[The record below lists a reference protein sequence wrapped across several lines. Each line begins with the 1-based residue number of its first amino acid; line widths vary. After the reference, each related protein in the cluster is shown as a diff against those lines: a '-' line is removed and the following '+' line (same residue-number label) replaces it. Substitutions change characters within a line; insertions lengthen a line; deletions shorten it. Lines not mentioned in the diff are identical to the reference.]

1 MARRSRPF
9 VLLALAVIS
18 GGAAAYLAMQYIRQQ
33 ATPLMAATPKNAQV
47 VVAAKALPL
56 GAMLGERD
64 VKTVDWVGGAV
75 PPGYLSTP
83 AEAVGRGLIAGVQEN
98 EPILEGKLAGKGAGG
113 GLPVIID
120 KGMRAISI
128 GVDQVVGV
136 SGFVTPATRV
146 DVMLTLNDA
155 QGTKEPATRVIMQNV
170 KTLAAGQSIQQD
182 KDGKPQTVP
191 VITLLVT
198 PEQAETL
205 ALASS
210 QGHIQ
215 LALRNMLDTLHIETR
230 GTRVSALM
238 GGPIGRVPTAAA
250 AAPRRRA
257 AAVQE
262 LSAPEPTQTVIEVY
276 RGGVRT
282 LQKF

>member
-9 VLLALAVIS
+9 ILLALAVIS

-47 VVAAKALPL
+47 VVAAHAMPL
-56 GAMLGERD
+56 GAILGERD
-64 VKTVDWVGGAV
+64 VKSVEWAGGAL
-75 PPGYLSTP
+75 PPGFIGSVP
-83 AEAVGRGLIAGVQEN
+83 EAVGRGLITPVQEN
-98 EPILEGKLAGKGAGG
+98 EPILEAKLAQKGAGG

-120 KGMRAISI
+120 PGMRAVSVA
-128 GVDQVVGV
+128 VDQVVGV
-136 SGFVTPATRV
+136 AGFVLPSTRV
-146 DVMLTLNDA
+146 DVLLTMTDA
-155 QGTKEPATRVIMQNV
+155 QGSKEAATRVIMQNV

-182 KDGKPQTVP
+182 KEGKAQSVP

-205 ALASS
+205 ALAAN
-210 QGHIQ
+210 QGRIQ
-215 LALRNMLDTLHIETR
+215 LALRNSLDTLHIETR

-238 GGPIGRVPTAAA
+238 GGPIGKLPVATP
-250 AAPRRRA
+250 RRA
-257 AAVQE
+257 AAARE
-262 LSAPEPTQTVIEVY
+262 LSAPEPSQTVIEVY

>member
-9 VLLALAVIS
+9 ILLALAVLS

-33 ATPLMAATPKNAQV
+33 ATPLMAATPKNPHV
-47 VVAAKALPL
+47 VVAAHSLPL
-56 GAMLGERD
+56 GTVLGERD
-64 VKTVDWVGGAV
+64 VKTVEWAGGAL
-75 PPGYLSTP
+75 PPGFLPSA
-83 AEAVGRGLIAGVQEN
+83 AEAVGRGLIVPVQEN
-98 EPILEGKLAGKGAGG
+98 EPILDAKLANKGMGG

-120 KGMRAISI
+120 QGMRAVSV

-136 SGFVTPATRV
+136 AGFVTPSTRV
-146 DVMLTLNDA
+146 DVLLTMNDI

-238 GGPIGRVPTAAA
+238 GGPIGRVPAVATV
-250 AAPRRRA
+250 RRRA
-257 AAVQE
+257 PAAQE
-262 LSAPEPTQTVIEVY
+262 LSVPEPSQTVIEVF
-276 RGGVRT
+276 RGGTRT

>member
-9 VLLALAVIS
+9 VLLALAVLS

-33 ATPLMAATPKNAQV
+33 ATPLLAATPKNAQV
-47 VVAAKALPL
+47 VVAAHAMPL
-56 GAMLGERD
+56 GAVLGERD
-64 VKTVDWVGGAV
+64 VKAIEWAGGAL
-75 PPGYLSTP
+75 PPGFIGSP
-83 AEAVGRGLIAGVQEN
+83 GEAVGRGLITGVQEN
-98 EPILEGKLAGKGAGG
+98 EPILAAKLAAKGVGG

-120 KGMRAISI
+120 QGMRAVSVAVDQII
-128 GVDQVVGV
+128 GVA
-136 SGFVTPATRV
+136 GFVTPSTRV
-146 DVMLTLNDA
+146 DVMLTMNEA

-170 KTLAAGQSIQQD
+170 KTLAAGQSIVQD
-182 KDGKPQTVP
+182 KEGKPQTVS
-191 VITLLVT
+191 VLTVLVT

-205 ALASS
+205 ALAAG
-210 QGHIQ
+210 QGRIQ

-238 GGPIGRVPTAAA
+238 GGPIGRVPVVA

-257 AAVQE
+257 PPVQE
-262 LSAPEPTQTVIEVY
+262 LSAPEPTATVIEVF

>member
-9 VLLALAVIS
+9 VLLALAVLS

-33 ATPLMAATPKNAQV
+33 ATPLLAATPKNAQV
-47 VVAAKALPL
+47 VVAAHALPL
-56 GAMLGERD
+56 GAVLGERD
-64 VKTVDWVGGAV
+64 VKAIEWAGGALL
-75 PPGYLSTP
+75 PGFIGSS
-83 AEAVGRGLIAGVQEN
+83 AEAVGRGLIVPVQEN
-98 EPILEGKLAGKGAGG
+98 EPILDAKLAGKGLGG

-120 KGMRAISI
+120 QGMRAVSVA
-128 GVDQVVGV
+128 VDQVIGV
-136 SGFVTPATRV
+136 AGFVTPSTRV
-146 DVMLTLNDA
+146 DVMLTMNDA
-155 QGTKEPATRVIMQNV
+155 QGSKEPATRVIMQNV
-170 KTLAAGQSIQQD
+170 KTLAAGQSIVQD
-182 KDGKPQTVP
+182 KEGKPQTVS
-191 VITLLVT
+191 VLTVLVT

-205 ALASS
+205 ALAAG
-210 QGHIQ
+210 QGRIQ

-238 GGPIGRVPTAAA
+238 GGPIGRVPVA

-257 AAVQE
+257 PPAQE
-262 LSAPEPTQTVIEVY
+262 LSAPEPTATVIEVF

>member
-9 VLLALAVIS
+9 VLLTLAVLS

-47 VVAAKALPL
+47 VVAAHAMPV
-56 GAMLGERD
+56 GAVLGERD
-64 VKTVDWVGGAV
+64 VKTIEWNGGAL
-75 PPGYLSTP
+75 PPGFIGTS
-83 AEAVGRGLIAGVQEN
+83 AEAVGRGLITGVQEN
-98 EPILEGKLAGKGAGG
+98 EPILDAKLAGKGLGG

-120 KGMRAISI
+120 QGMRAVSVA
-128 GVDQVVGV
+128 VDQVVGV
-136 SGFVTPATRV
+136 AGFVTPSTRV
-146 DVMLTLNDA
+146 DVLLTMNDA
-155 QGTKEPATRVIMQNV
+155 QGSKEPATRVIMQNV

-191 VITLLVT
+191 VITVLVT

-205 ALASS
+205 ALAAG
-210 QGHIQ
+210 QGRIQ
-215 LALRNMLDTLHIETR
+215 LALRNMLDTMHIETR

-238 GGPIGRVPTAAA
+238 GGPIGRAPVA

-257 AAVQE
+257 PPAQE
-262 LSAPEPTQTVIEVY
+262 LSAPEPTPTVIEVF

>member
-9 VLLALAVIS
+9 VLLALAILS

-47 VVAAKALPL
+47 VVAAHALPL
-56 GAMLGERD
+56 GSVLGERD
-64 VKTVDWVGGAV
+64 IKTVEWAGGAL
-75 PPGYLSTP
+75 PPGFIGTP
-83 AEAVGRGLIAGVQEN
+83 AEAIGRGLIVAVQEN
-98 EPILEGKLAGKGAGG
+98 EPILDAKLAAKGAGG

-120 KGMRAISI
+120 KGMRAVSVA
-128 GVDQVVGV
+128 VDQVVGV
-136 SGFVTPATRV
+136 AGFVTPSTRV
-146 DVMLTLNDA
+146 DVLLTMNDA
-155 QGTKEPATRVIMQNV
+155 QGSKEPATRVIMQNV

-191 VITLLVT
+191 VITVLVT

-205 ALASS
+205 ALAAG
-210 QGHIQ
+210 QGRIQ

-238 GGPIGRVPTAAA
+238 GGPIGRNPVA
-250 AAPRRRA
+250 AAPRRRPA
-257 AAVQE
+257 PVQE

>member
-9 VLLALAVIS
+9 ILLALALVS

-47 VVAAKALPL
+47 VVAAHAMPL
-56 GAMLGERD
+56 GSVLGERD
-64 VKTVDWVGGAV
+64 VKTVEWAGGAL
-75 PPGYLSTP
+75 PPGFIGSVP
-83 AEAVGRGLIAGVQEN
+83 EAVGRGLITPVQEN
-98 EPILEGKLAGKGAGG
+98 EPVLEAKLAQKGAGG

-120 KGMRAISI
+120 PGMRALSVA
-128 GVDQVVGV
+128 VDQVVGV
-136 SGFVTPATRV
+136 AGFVTPSTRV
-146 DVMLTLNDA
+146 DLLLTMTDA
-155 QGTKEPATRVIMQNV
+155 AGSKEPATRVFMQNV
-170 KTLAAGQSIQQD
+170 KALAAGQSIQQD
-182 KDGKPQTVP
+182 KEGKAQSVP

-205 ALASS
+205 ALAAG
-210 QGHIQ
+210 QGRIQ
-215 LALRNMLDTLHIETR
+215 MALRNSLDTLHIETR

-238 GGPIGRVPTAAA
+238 GGPIGRVPVATV
-250 AAPRRRA
+250 RRA
-257 AAVQE
+257 APVRE
-262 LSAPEPTQTVIEVY
+262 LSVPEPSSTVIEVY

>member
-9 VLLALAVIS
+9 ILLALAVLS

-47 VVAAKALPL
+47 VVAAHAMPL
-56 GAMLGERD
+56 GSILGERD
-64 VKTVDWVGGAV
+64 VKTVEWAGGAL
-75 PPGYLSTP
+75 PPGFIGSVP
-83 AEAVGRGLIAGVQEN
+83 EALGRGLITPVQEN
-98 EPILEGKLAGKGAGG
+98 EPLLEAKLAQKGAGG

-120 KGMRAISI
+120 PGMRALSVA
-128 GVDQVVGV
+128 VDQVVGV
-136 SGFVTPATRV
+136 AGFVTPSTRV
-146 DVMLTLNDA
+146 DVLLTMNDA
-155 QGTKEPATRVIMQNV
+155 GSKEPATRVIMQNV
-170 KTLAAGQSIQQD
+170 RALAAGQSIQQD
-182 KDGKPQTVP
+182 KEGKAQSVP

-205 ALASS
+205 ALAAG
-210 QGHIQ
+210 QGRIQ
-215 LALRNMLDTLHIETR
+215 MALRNSLDTLHIETR

-238 GGPIGRVPTAAA
+238 GGPIGRVPVATPRRV
-250 AAPRRRA
+250 AAPR
-257 AAVQE
+257 E
-262 LSAPEPTQTVIEVY
+262 LSVPEPSSTVIEVY

>member
-9 VLLALAVIS
+9 VLLALAVLS

-33 ATPLMAATPKNAQV
+33 ATPLMAATPKNARV
-47 VVAAKALPL
+47 VVAAHALPL
-56 GAMLGERD
+56 GTVLGERD
-64 VKTVDWVGGAV
+64 VKTVEWAGGAL
-75 PPGYLSTP
+75 PPGFIGSS
-83 AEAVGRGLIAGVQEN
+83 AEAVGRGLIVPVQEN
-98 EPILEGKLAGKGAGG
+98 EPILDAKLAGKGLGG

-120 KGMRAISI
+120 KGMRAVSVA
-128 GVDQVVGV
+128 VDQVVAV
-136 SGFVTPATRV
+136 AGFVTPATRV
-146 DVMLTLNDA
+146 DVLLTLNDV

-182 KDGKPQTVP
+182 KDGKPQSVP

-205 ALASS
+205 ALAAS
-210 QGHIQ
+210 QGRIQ

-230 GTRVSALM
+230 GTRVGALM
-238 GGPIGRVPTAAA
+238 GGPIGRAPVVAV
-250 AAPRRRA
+250 APRRRA
-257 AAVQE
+257 PPAVQE

>member
-9 VLLALAVIS
+9 VLLALAVLS
-18 GGAAAYLAMQYIRQQ
+18 GGAAAYLALQYIRQQ
-33 ATPLMAATPKNAQV
+33 ATPLLAATPKNSQV
-47 VVAAKALPL
+47 VVAAHAMPL
-56 GAMLGERD
+56 GAVLGERD
-64 VKTVDWVGGAV
+64 VKTVEWAGGAL
-75 PPGYLSTP
+75 PPGFIGST
-83 AEAVGRGLIAGVQEN
+83 AEAVGRGLIVPVQEN
-98 EPILEGKLAGKGAGG
+98 EPILDAKLAAKGLGG

-120 KGMRAISI
+120 QGMRAVSV

-136 SGFVTPATRV
+136 AGFVTPSTRV
-146 DVMLTLNDA
+146 DVLLTMSDI

-198 PEQAETL
+198 PAPAATL
-205 ALASS
+205 ALASR
-210 QGHIQ
+210 QGRIQ

-230 GTRVSALM
+230 GTRVGALM
-238 GGPIGRVPTAAA
+238 GGPIGRVGPPVAV
-250 AAPRRRA
+250 RRRA
-257 AAVQE
+257 PPAQE
-262 LSAPEPTQTVIEVY
+262 LSVPEPTQTVIEVY
-276 RGGVRT
+276 RGGART